1 MLDENLKIVVS
12 GLLHDV
18 GKIVYRT
25 GDGRQHSLTGMEFLR
40 DEAGIH
46 DKDILD
52 AVRYHHGAELGGAHI
67 PNNSPAFIIYI
78 ADNIAAASDRR
89 KNESKDSGFD
99 RQVPLESIFNILNG
113 NHGSMHYHPEALDDS
128 KSANMPTDEPV
139 VYDSSF
145 YSRIRSALLDTLKG
159 VDVLDRAYIH
169 SLLETMEAHTSFIP
183 SSTAI
188 HELAD
193 ISLYDHS
200 KMTAAMAS
208 CIYEYLEER
217 GEKDYRTLLFV
228 RAKEFYDEKAFR
240 LVSMDISGIQKFIYT
255 IHSESA
261 LKMLRGR
268 SFYLE
273 ILMEHMI
280 DELLE
285 AMNLTRAN
293 LIYSGGGHCYILAP
307 NTEAAKNAVT
317 RKNKEFNDFFLKQ
330 FDVALYVAS
339 ASVPCSAHELEN
351 MPEGSYAPLF
361 RTLSEQLSEQK
372 MKRYSASQIMELNR
386 RPYGDGKRECKVC
399 KSSANLNKKE
409 ICLFCASMENLSSKV
424 LYGECFSVHD
434 IEGSRQIPL
443 PCGKQLLAQSENELR
458 KSMSQDTAYVRSYR
472 KNRFVTGQSVST
484 HLWVGDY
491 TMKGMSTEEYADSA
505 QGIDRIAV
513 LRADVD
519 NLGKAFVS
527 GFEDRY
533 TTLSRTATLSRQLS
547 LFFKHHINRILAD
560 GEFGL
565 TKPHKGRRNATIV
578 YSGGDD
584 LFIVGAWNDVI
595 ELAVDIRNKLKEY
608 SEGTLTISA
617 GIGIYPAKYPLSR
630 TAEETASLEAVAKAY
645 PDAANPQKNAIA
657 LFDSN
662 NVYSWDEFENRVVGE
677 KLRCIDGFFGTSEE
691 RGKAFL
697 YHLLELIR
705 NMDDRINLARYA
717 YVLARLEPSDD
728 KKEPGKREKY
738 REFARLMYKWAQ
750 DERDRK
756 ELVTAI
762 YLYVYLTREK
772 EEEERYGDTDK

>member
-1 MLDENLKIVVS
+1 MQDESLKIVVS
-12 GLLHDV
+12 GLLHDI

-46 DKDILD
+46 DKSILE
-52 AVRYHHGAELGGAHI
+52 AVRYHHGAELRGAHI
-67 PNNSPAFIIYI
+67 PNDSPAYIIYI
-78 ADNIAAASDRR
+78 ADNIASASDRR
-89 KNESKDSGFD
+89 KSDGKESGFD

-113 NHGSMHYHPEALDDS
+113 NHGNKHYHPEALNES
-128 KSANMPTDEPV
+128 KKANMPTDKPI

-145 YSRIRSALLDTLKG
+145 YTHTRNALLDTLKG
-159 VDVLDRAYIH
+159 VDVLDRSYIH

-193 ISLYDHS
+193 ISLFDHS

-217 GEKDYRTLLFV
+217 KERDYKSRLFE
-228 RAKEFYDEKAFR
+228 RAKDFYDEKAFQ

-255 IHSESA
+255 IHSKNA

-285 AMNLTRAN
+285 AMDLTRAN

-307 NTEAAKNAVT
+307 NTEAARNMIVG
-317 RKNKEFNDFFLKQ
+317 KNKEFNDFFLKQ

-339 ASVPCSAHELEN
+339 AYVPCSAHELEN
-351 MPEGSYAPLF
+351 IPEGTYAPLF

-372 MKRYSASQIMELNR
+372 MKRYSSSQIMELNR
-386 RPYGDGKRECKVC
+386 RSYGEGRRECRVC
-399 KSSANLNKKE
+399 KTSSNLNE
-409 ICLFCASMENLSSKV
+409 EGICQFCRSMESLSSKV
-424 LYGECFSVHD
+424 LYAECFSVFARED
-434 IEGSRQIPL
+434 SRKIPL
-443 PCGKQLLAQSENELR
+443 PCGKTLFAQSEEELR
-458 KSMSQDTAYVRSYR
+458 KSMKEDGAYVRAYR
-472 KNRFVTGQSVST
+472 KNRLVTGQSVST
-484 HLWVGDY
+484 HLWAGDY
-491 TMKGMSTEEYADSA
+491 TIKGMSTEEYADVA

-519 NLGKAFVS
+519 NLGQAFVA

-547 LFFKHHINRILAD
+547 LFFKHHINQILAD

-565 TKPHKGRRNATIV
+565 RSTHKGGRNATIV

-595 ELAVDIRNKLKEY
+595 ELAVDIRNKLNMY
-608 SEGTLTISA
+608 SEGMLTISA

-630 TAEETASLEAVAKAY
+630 TADETASLEDVAKGY
-645 PDAANPQKNAIA
+645 PDVENPKKNAIA
-657 LFDSN
+657 LFDKN
-662 NVYSWDEFENRVVGE
+662 NVYSWDEFVNSVVGE
-677 KLRCIDGFFGTSEE
+677 KLKCIERFFETSDE

-717 YVLARLEPSDD
+717 YVLTRLEPTND
-728 KKEPGKREKY
+728 KGESWKREDY
-738 REFARLMYKWAQ
+738 RDFARRMYAWVQ
-750 DERDRK
+750 DDRDRK

-772 EEEERYGDTDK
+772 EENRYGNIDE